1 MPNKSYALEWL
12 QLANRNL
19 ETARLLLRE
28 NHFTDSIAIELQQSI
43 EKAFK
48 AIYAFYGISIPRTHA
63 LPILY
68 NFVSEKIGF
77 EELVI
82 DDIITIS
89 DYYETDRYPGPRYV
103 MPSRPEVE
111 QFFILAENVVEKINA
126 YINAE

>member
-1 MPNKSYALEWL
+1 MPNKTYALEWI

-19 ETARLLLRE
+19 ATPRLLLRE
-28 NHFTDSIAIELQQSI
+28 NHFTDSIAIELQQTI

-48 AIYAFYGISIPRTHA
+48 AIYVFYGISIPRTHA

-68 NFVSEKIGF
+68 NFVSEKIVF

-89 DYYETDRYPGPRYV
+89 DYYETDRYPDPRYV
-103 MPSRPEVE
+103 IPSRNEVE
-111 QFFILAENVVEKINA
+111 QFFVLAENLLEQINI